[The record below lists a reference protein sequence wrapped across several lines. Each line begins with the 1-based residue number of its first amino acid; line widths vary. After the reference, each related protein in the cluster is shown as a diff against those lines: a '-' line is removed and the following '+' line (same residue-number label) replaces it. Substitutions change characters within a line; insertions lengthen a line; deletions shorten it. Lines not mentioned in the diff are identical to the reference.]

1 MFQDPII
8 GECAEAACIQRADVN
23 ELIIDVDGFEG
34 PLDLLLEL
42 SRRQKVDLKKISI
55 LKLAEQY
62 AEYIQN
68 AKSLRIGLAAD
79 YLVMAAWL
87 ALLKSRLLLPEDKK
101 TEESAEEAA
110 SRLAIRLQRLDAMRS
125 AGKSIFRRNQLGKE
139 FFPRGATEEVKIV
152 RHSTVSANVF
162 DLTQA
167 YMRIKSRE
175 DFRPFSMNRGPV
187 YSVEVATSNLRRL
200 LGESVEWAELMKF
213 LPADWLTDG
222 RRVRSALASTFAAAL
237 ELAKQGQLELMQ
249 EKPFEPIQIK
259 GFAA

>member
-87 ALLKSRLLLPEDKK
+87 ALLKSRLLLPEDQKK
-101 TEESAEEAA
+101 PKNLRKRRLHAWQFGCSGLMQCDQPGNQSLDGISSARNFSE
-110 SRLAIRLQRLDAMRS
+110 
-125 AGKSIFRRNQLGKE
+125 GCHGRNQ
-139 FFPRGATEEVKIV
+139 
-152 RHSTVSANVF
+152 
-162 DLTQA
+162 
-167 YMRIKSRE
+167 SRE
-175 DFRPFSMNRGPV
+175 ALD
-187 YSVEVATSNLRRL
+187 SVR
-200 LGESVEWAELMKF
+200 
-213 LPADWLTDG
+213 
-222 RRVRSALASTFAAAL
+222 
-237 ELAKQGQLELMQ
+237 
-249 EKPFEPIQIK
+249 
-259 GFAA
+259 